1 MASTSQCGDCSGPFV
16 WDSSA
21 LLHTSKAG
29 RLDVLGSF
37 VCGSTDQP
45 WLHYLTATGAEELS
59 RLGHHLPDWATI
71 VHVDGLD
78 EIIAF
83 AAWSMRL
90 VSGPH
95 HRGEAAVAAWA
106 QSHRAVAII
115 DDRDASQVMKHAGL
129 HVHGSLW
136 MVCKAVKAGR
146 INERTAA
153 GFVDAVAGTGARFPF
168 PIGGFVNW
176 AYTAKLLP

>member
-1 MASTSQCGDCSGPFV
+1 MVSASLCGHCSGPFV
-16 WDSSA
+16 WDTSA
-21 LLHTSKAG
+21 LLHASNAG

-37 VCGSTDQP
+37 VSGSSDQP
-45 WLHYLTATGAEELS
+45 WLHYVTATGAEEMR
-59 RLGHHLPDWATI
+59 RLGHQPPEWATV

-78 EIIAF
+78 EITAF
-83 AAWSMRL
+83 AGWSMRL
-90 VSGPH
+90 VSGSH

-106 QSHRAVAII
+106 ESHRAVAVI
-115 DDRDASQVMKHAGL
+115 DDRDASQVMKQAGL

-136 MVCKAVKAGR
+136 MLCNAVKAGR

-153 GFVDAVAGTGARFPF
+153 GFVDAVAATGARFPF
-168 PIGGFVNW
+168 PSGGFTSW